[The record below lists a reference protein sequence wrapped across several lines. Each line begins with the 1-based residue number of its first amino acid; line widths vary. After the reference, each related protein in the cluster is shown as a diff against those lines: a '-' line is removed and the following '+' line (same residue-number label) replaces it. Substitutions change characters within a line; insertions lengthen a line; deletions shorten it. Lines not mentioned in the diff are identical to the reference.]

1 MDHADDIESAVNER
15 NKPETIKTQ
24 TTENHEI
31 LINNTR
37 ESKNTLYENK
47 IADKNKNLHKNVRK
61 KTFIKD
67 IFQFNKNDLSSDN
80 AYAQPIS
87 PEQLSFSSLYPNGA
101 LVLEIKDE
109 GVGMA
114 PDDYEKLFKSVK
126 QFNPNELQVIY
137 FYIENISSFF
147 L

>member
-24 TTENHEI
+24 MTKNHEI
-31 LINNTR
+31 LTDDIE
-37 ESKNTLYENK
+37 ESKNTLNENK
-47 IADKNKNLHKNVRK
+47 SADKNKNLNKNLHKIVRK

-101 LVLEIKDE
+101 LVLEVIDE

-114 PDDYEKLFKSVK
+114 PDDYKKLFKSVV
-126 QFNPNELQVIY
+126 QFNPNELQVIF
-137 FYIENISSFF
+137 FYLKNI
-147 L
+147 